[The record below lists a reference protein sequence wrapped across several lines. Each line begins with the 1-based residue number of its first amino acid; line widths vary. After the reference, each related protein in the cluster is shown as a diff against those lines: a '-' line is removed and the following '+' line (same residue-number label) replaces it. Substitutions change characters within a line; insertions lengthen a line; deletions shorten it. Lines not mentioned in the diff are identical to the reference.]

1 MLMSFQ
7 ELKEIPK
14 NKLKQIVKLAIEKL
28 TFTYL
33 IAIQKQKQRGR
44 NINYTNFVL
53 QPYFRPRDNI
63 KLEAQ
68 RELFAL
74 RTKMNHIK
82 ANFCSSKE
90 IEKCDKGQCEMDNG
104 HLFKC
109 TRRNPNDISYN
120 HILNGTIIE
129 QRYAL
134 NYMKEIQT
142 E

>member
-1 MLMSFQ
+1 MNFQ
-7 ELKEIPK
+7 ELKKIPK

-33 IAIQKQKQRGR
+33 IAIQKQKQKGR

-53 QPYFRPRDNI
+53 QPYLRPRENI

-74 RTKMNHIK
+74 RTKMNHIR

-90 IEKCDKGQCEMDNG
+90 IEKCNKCQCEMDNE
-104 HLFKC
+104 HIFKC

-129 QRYAL
+129 QRNAL
-134 NYMKEIQT
+134 NYIKEIQT

>member
-1 MLMSFQ
+1 M
-7 ELKEIPK
+7 E
-14 NKLKQIVKLAIEKL
+14 A
-28 TFTYL
+28 Y
-33 IAIQKQKQRGR
+33 
-44 NINYTNFVL
+44 NFYRHYFNSKTKTKRKKYQLHKPCPTVL
-53 QPYFRPRDNI
+53 FFRPRENI

-90 IEKCDKGQCEMDNG
+90 IEKCNKCQCEMDNE